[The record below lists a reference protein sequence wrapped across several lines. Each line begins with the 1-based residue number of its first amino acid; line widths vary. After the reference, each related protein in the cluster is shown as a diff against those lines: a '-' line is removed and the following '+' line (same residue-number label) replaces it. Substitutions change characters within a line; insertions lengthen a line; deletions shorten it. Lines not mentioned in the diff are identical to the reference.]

1 LRSGPAVAR
10 DLLGVVMSGSSGGAI
25 VLQNVTLSYD
35 GHPAVHRLTGEFS
48 RGSLT
53 AIVGPN
59 GAGKSTLIKGMA
71 GLLRP
76 AGGLIQPSGLGGGG
90 IAYLPQHAE
99 IERRFP
105 ISVIQTVL
113 LGHWRRIGWAR
124 PVILELREGAQR
136 ALAAVGLAGFERRP
150 IETLSAGQFQRVLFA
165 RVIVQDAGLI
175 LLDEPLAAVDWRTS
189 EDLLRLIVSWQRE
202 GRTVAA
208 VLHDLDQVRAYFPE
222 TLLLARERVAWGPTR
237 EALMPENL
245 RRARHISETW
255 SDEGD
260 NNRAAAGSRR
270 AGLPRYPDPLPGP
283 PPNPPPLAG
292 EGRVRRSGEREGSA

>member
-1 LRSGPAVAR
+1 
-10 DLLGVVMSGSSGGAI
+10 MSGSSGGEI
-25 VLQNVTLSYD
+25 VLHDVTLAYD
-35 GHPAVHRLTGEFS
+35 GHPAVRHLSGEFS

-76 AGGLIQPSGLGGGG
+76 TDGLIQPAGLGGGG

-99 IERRFP
+99 VENRFP

-113 LGHWRRIGWAR
+113 LGHWRRIGWVGAVSR
-124 PVILELREGAQR
+124 ELREEAQR

-150 IETLSAGQFQRVLFA
+150 IEALSAGQFQRVLFA
-165 RVIVQDAGLI
+165 RLIVQDAELV

-208 VLHDLDQVRAYFPE
+208 VLHDLDQVRAYFPN

-237 EALMPENL
+237 EALMPQNL
-245 RRARHISETW
+245 RRARQMSETW
-255 SDEGD
+255 SGEGE
-260 NNRAAAGSRR
+260 NSRAAPGARR
-270 AGLPRYPDPLPGP
+270 AGLPRYPDPLPAPSLTFPRSRGR
-283 PPNPPPLAG
+283 
-292 EGRVRRSGEREGSA
+292 EGWGRSGEREGSA

>member
-1 LRSGPAVAR
+1 
-10 DLLGVVMSGSSGGAI
+10 MSGSSGGAI
-25 VLQNVTLSYD
+25 VLQNVTLAYD

-76 AGGLIQPSGLGGGG
+76 ADGLIQPGGLGGGG

-105 ISVIQTVL
+105 ISVIQSVL
-113 LGHWRRIGWAR
+113 LGHWPRIGWAR
-124 PVILELREGAQR
+124 RVTRELREGAQR

-150 IETLSAGQFQRVLFA
+150 IETLSAGQLQRVAFA
-165 RVIVQDAGLI
+165 RLIVQDVELI
-175 LLDEPLAAVDWRTS
+175 LLDEPLSAVDWRTS
-189 EDLLRLIVSWQRE
+189 EDLLHVIVSWHRE

-208 VLHDLDQVRAYFPE
+208 VLHDLDQVRAHFPD
-222 TLLLARERVAWGPTR
+222 TLLLARECVAWGPTR
-237 EALMPENL
+237 EALMPQNL
-245 RRARHISETW
+245 WRARHLSETW
-255 SDEGD
+255 SGEGE
-260 NNRAAAGSRR
+260 NRRPAWGPGR
-270 AGLPRYPDPLPGP
+270 AGLAGYPDPL
-283 PPNPPPLAG
+283 AA
-292 EGRVRRSGEREGSA
+292 SGEREGSA

>member
-1 LRSGPAVAR
+1 
-10 DLLGVVMSGSSGGAI
+10 MSGSSGGAI
-25 VLQNVTLSYD
+25 VLQNVTLAYD
-35 GHPAVHRLTGEFS
+35 GHPAVHRLTGEFC

-76 AGGLIQPSGLGGGG
+76 ASGLIQPAGLGGGG

-105 ISVIQTVL
+105 ISVVQTVL

-124 PVILELREGAQR
+124 PATRELREGAQR

-175 LLDEPLAAVDWRTS
+175 LLDEPLAAVDWPTS
-189 EDLLRLIVSWQRE
+189 EDLLRLIASWQRE

-237 EALMPENL
+237 EALMPQNL
-245 RRARHISETW
+245 RRARHISATW
-255 SDEGD
+255 SGQGD
-260 NNRAAAGSRR
+260 NNRSVAGSRT
-270 AGLPRYPDPLPGP
+270 GLPRYPDPLPAP
-283 PPNPPPLAG
+283 SLTLP
-292 EGRVRRSGEREGSA
+292 RSRGREG

>member
-1 LRSGPAVAR
+1 
-10 DLLGVVMSGSSGGAI
+10 LGVVVSVSSGGAI
-25 VLQNVTLSYD
+25 VLQNVTLAYD
-35 GHPAVHRLTGEFS
+35 GHPAVHHLSGAFS

-59 GAGKSTLIKGMA
+59 GAGKSTLMKGMV

-76 AGGLIQPSGLGGGG
+76 TAGLIQSAGLGGGG

-113 LGHWRRIGWAR
+113 LGYWRRIGLAR
-124 PVILELREGAQR
+124 PVTRELREGAQR

-175 LLDEPLAAVDWRTS
+175 LLDEPLAAVDWPTS
-189 EDLLRLIVSWQRE
+189 EDLLRLIASWQRE

-237 EALMPENL
+237 EALMPQNL
-245 RRARHISETW
+245 RRARHISATW
-255 SDEGD
+255 SGQGD
-260 NNRAAAGSRR
+260 NNRSVAGSRT
-270 AGLPRYPDPLPGP
+270 GLPRYPDPLPAP
-283 PPNPPPLAG
+283 SLTLP
-292 EGRVRRSGEREGSA
+292 RSRGREG

>member
-1 LRSGPAVAR
+1 
-10 DLLGVVMSGSSGGAI
+10 MSAI
-25 VLQNVTLSYD
+25 VLQNVTLAYD
-35 GHPAVHRLTGEFS
+35 GPPAVDHLTGEFS

-59 GAGKSTLIKGMA
+59 GAGKSTLIKGMV

-76 AGGLIQPSGLGGGG
+76 ASGLIQPAALGGGG

-105 ISVIQTVL
+105 ISAIQTVL

-124 PVILELREGAQR
+124 PVSRELREGARR
-136 ALAAVGLAGFERRP
+136 ALGAVGLAGFERRP

-165 RVIVQDAGLI
+165 RLIVQDAELI
-175 LLDEPLAAVDWRTS
+175 LLDEPLTAVDWRTS
-189 EDLLRLIVSWQRE
+189 EDLLRLIVGWQRE

-208 VLHDLDQVRAYFPE
+208 VLHDLDQVRAYFPD

-237 EALMPENL
+237 EALMPQNL
-245 RRARHISETW
+245 QRARRISETW
-255 SDEGD
+255 SDEGER
-260 NNRAAAGSRR
+260 NHAVAGPWR
-270 AGLPRYPDPLPGP
+270 AGLPRYPDPLSAPSLTLPRSRGR
-283 PPNPPPLAG
+283 
-292 EGRVRRSGEREGSA
+292 EGWGQSGEREGSG

>member
-1 LRSGPAVAR
+1 
-10 DLLGVVMSGSSGGAI
+10 MSGSPNSAI
-25 VLQNVTLSYD
+25 ALHNVTLAYD
-35 GHPAVHRLTGEFS
+35 GHLAVHNLSGVFA

-59 GAGKSTLIKGMA
+59 GAGKSTLMKGMV

-76 AGGLIQPSGLGGGG
+76 ADGLIQPAGLGNGG

-124 PVILELREGAQR
+124 PVSRELHEGTQR
-136 ALAAVGLAGFERRP
+136 ALAAVGLAGFERPP

-165 RVIVQDAGLI
+165 RLIVQDAELI

-189 EDLLRLIVSWQRE
+189 EDLLRLIVSWHRE

-237 EALMPENL
+237 EVLMPQNL
-245 RRARHISETW
+245 LRARHMSEAW
-255 SDEGD
+255 SGD
-260 NNRAAAGSRR
+260 AENHRPVPGPWR
-270 AGLPRYPDPLPGP
+270 AGLARYPDPLAAPSLTLPRSRGR
-283 PPNPPPLAG
+283 
-292 EGRVRRSGEREGSA
+292 EGWRQSGEKRGPA

>member
-1 LRSGPAVAR
+1 
-10 DLLGVVMSGSSGGAI
+10 MSGSSDTAV
-25 VLQNVTLSYD
+25 VLRNVTLAYD
-35 GHPAVHRLTGEFS
+35 GHPAVHHLSGEFS

-59 GAGKSTLIKGMA
+59 GAGKSTLIKGVV

-76 AGGLIQPSGLGGGG
+76 TDGLIEPAGLGGGG

-105 ISVIQTVL
+105 ISVVQTVL

-124 PVILELREGAQR
+124 PVIRELREGARR
-136 ALAAVGLAGFERRP
+136 ALAAVGLAGFEQRP

-165 RVIVQDAGLI
+165 RLIVQDAELI

-189 EDLLRLIVSWQRE
+189 EDLLRLIVSWHRE

-208 VLHDLDQVRAYFPE
+208 VLHDLDQVRAYFPD
-222 TLLLARERVAWGPTR
+222 TLLLARERVAWGPTE
-237 EALMPENL
+237 EALMPQNL
-245 RRARHISETW
+245 RRARHLSETW
-255 SDEGD
+255 SGKGENHRPVPQPWRGGP
-260 NNRAAAGSRR
+260 AG
-270 AGLPRYPDPLPGP
+270 YPDPLPAP
-283 PPNPPPLAG
+283 SLTLP
-292 EGRVRRSGEREGSA
+292 RSRGREGWGQSGKKRGPA

>member
-1 LRSGPAVAR
+1 
-10 DLLGVVMSGSSGGAI
+10 MSGSSGGAI
-25 VLQNVTLSYD
+25 VLKNVTLAYD
-35 GHPAVHRLTGEFS
+35 GHPAVHHLSGAFS

-59 GAGKSTLIKGMA
+59 GAGKSTLMKGLV

-76 AGGLIQPSGLGGGG
+76 TDGLIQPTGLGGGG

-113 LGHWRRIGWAR
+113 LGHWRRIGLAR
-124 PVILELREGAQR
+124 PVTRELREGAQR

-150 IETLSAGQFQRVLFA
+150 IETLSAGQLQRVFFA
-165 RVIVQDAGLI
+165 RLIVQDAELI

-189 EDLLRLIVSWQRE
+189 EDLLHLIVSWHRE

-208 VLHDLDQVRAYFPE
+208 VLHDLDQVRAHFPD
-222 TLLLARERVAWGPTR
+222 TLLLARECVAWGPTR
-237 EALMPENL
+237 ETLMPQNL
-245 RRARHISETW
+245 RRARHLSETW
-255 SDEGD
+255 SGEGE
-260 NNRAAAGSRR
+260 NHRPASGPWR
-270 AGLPRYPDPLPGP
+270 AGLAGYPDPLP
-283 PPNPPPLAG
+283 A
-292 EGRVRRSGEREGSA
+292 SGEREGSA

>member
-1 LRSGPAVAR
+1 LRIGAAVAR

-25 VLQNVTLSYD
+25 VLQNVTLAYD

-76 AGGLIQPSGLGGGG
+76 ADGLIQPAGLGGGG

-105 ISVIQTVL
+105 ISVIQSVL
-113 LGHWRRIGWAR
+113 LGRWPRIGWAR
-124 PVILELREGAQR
+124 PVTRELREGAQR

-150 IETLSAGQFQRVLFA
+150 IETLSAGQLQRVAFA
-165 RVIVQDAGLI
+165 RLIVQDVELI
-175 LLDEPLAAVDWRTS
+175 LLDEPLSAVDWRTS
-189 EDLLRLIVSWQRE
+189 EDLLHVIVSWHRE

-208 VLHDLDQVRAYFPE
+208 VLHDLDQVRAHFPD
-222 TLLLARERVAWGPTR
+222 TLLLARECVAWGPTR
-237 EALMPENL
+237 EALMPQNL
-245 RRARHISETW
+245 WRARHLSETW
-255 SDEGD
+255 SGEGE
-260 NNRAAAGSRR
+260 NRRPAWGPGR
-270 AGLPRYPDPLPGP
+270 AGLAGYPDPL
-283 PPNPPPLAG
+283 AA
-292 EGRVRRSGEREGSA
+292 SGEREGSA

>member
-1 LRSGPAVAR
+1 
-10 DLLGVVMSGSSGGAI
+10 MSGSSGGAI
-25 VLQNVTLSYD
+25 VLQNVTLAYD
-35 GHPAVHRLTGEFS
+35 GHPAVHHLSGEFP

-76 AGGLIQPSGLGGGG
+76 ADGLLQLAGLGGG

-99 IERRFP
+99 IEKRFP

-113 LGHWRRIGWAR
+113 LGHWRRIGWAGALTR
-124 PVILELREGAQR
+124 KLSEEAQR

-165 RVIVQDAGLI
+165 RLIVQDAGLI

-208 VLHDLDQVRAYFPE
+208 VLHDLDQVCAYFPK

-237 EALMPENL
+237 EALMPQNL

-255 SDEGD
+255 SGEGE
-260 NNRAAAGSRR
+260 NNRAAPGLRR
-270 AGLPRYPDPLPGP
+270 AGLPRYPDPLPASSLTLP
-283 PPNPPPLAG
+283 
-292 EGRVRRSGEREGSA
+292 RSRGREGGEAARGRDPRNGG